1 MVTGEVEVDL
11 TALKMVTKLIVRKDK
26 TSTVNVDQFSLAY
39 IVDAERLVY
48 TDYPNISPVQTVSC
62 MVVGRDQIIACLSIR
77 FRSTW
82 KRISEGHKSF
92 FEFEYLIKWN
102 CAQKV

>member
-11 TALKMVTKLIVRKDK
+11 TAFKMVTKLIVRKDK

-39 IVDAERLVY
+39 IVDAEILVY

-62 MVVGRDQIIACLSIR
+62 MIY
-77 FRSTW
+77 W
-82 KRISEGHKSF
+82 EGPNYRLFVDSF
-92 FEFEYLIKWN
+92 SVYLEKDF
-102 CAQKV
+102 